1 MEEESGSDITD
12 SFLKKMKLSDLT
24 WPDCLDSWEAKRPCR
39 ADLKDQFR
47 TKISL
52 AGPEFKAEQEKA
64 KSSEKQA

>member
-1 MEEESGSDITD
+1 
-12 SFLKKMKLSDLT
+12 MKLSDLT